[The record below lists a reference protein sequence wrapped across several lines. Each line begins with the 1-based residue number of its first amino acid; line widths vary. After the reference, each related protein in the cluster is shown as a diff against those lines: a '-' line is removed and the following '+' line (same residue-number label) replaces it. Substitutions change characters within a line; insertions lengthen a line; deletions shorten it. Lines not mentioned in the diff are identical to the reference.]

1 MKGLTIVVCSKNS
14 ESLIENCLK
23 EIKFNA
29 PESELI
35 VVDADSTDKTVEIAK
50 KYADKVISDH
60 RKGLSFAR
68 QLGID
73 NASNDFVA
81 FVGPDNVMERETI
94 EKLIAVLRKDERIA
108 GVQPVTSIKN
118 PKNYWEKSTKQIF
131 ELLLNAVGPVD
142 VIGTP
147 CIFRKKIVSV
157 YRYDPEIT
165 KGADDTALCLKL
177 IKAGFKL
184 EREDAISFE
193 EPNLDFK

>member
-73 NASNDFVA
+73 NASNDFA
-81 FVGPDNVMERETI
+81 TQPAARALSGGNRGDDSGPR
-94 EKLIAVLRKDERIA
+94 A
-108 GVQPVTSIKN
+108 P
-118 PKNYWEKSTKQIF
+118 
-131 ELLLNAVGPVD
+131 
-142 VIGTP
+142 
-147 CIFRKKIVSV
+147 
-157 YRYDPEIT
+157 
-165 KGADDTALCLKL
+165 GA
-177 IKAGFKL
+177 
-184 EREDAISFE
+184 R
-193 EPNLDFK
+193 